1 MEDAYRWTR
10 ENTGLKRETAVL
22 ITAVQDE
29 ALDIK
34 CHKAKILHMTN
45 DPKCRMC
52 KEKDETVAH
61 IVSVPQHSRK
71 LVQDK
76 T

>member
-1 MEDAYRWTR
+1 MQESTA
-10 ENTGLKRETAVL
+10 LKIETEAL
-22 ITAVQDE
+22 ITPAQDQ
-29 ALDIK
+29 ALDTK
-34 CHKAKILHMTN
+34 GHKAKMLHTTN

-61 IVSVPQHSRK
+61 IVSACPKMRAPRK

-76 T
+76 TTT

>member
-1 MEDAYRWTR
+1 MQESTR
-10 ENTGLKRETAVL
+10 LKIKTEAFITTA
-22 ITAVQDE
+22 QDE
-29 ALDIK
+29 ALDTK
-34 CHKAKILHMTN
+34 CHKAKILHTTN

-61 IVSVPQHSRK
+61 IVSACSK
-71 LVQDK
+71 IAGSLYK